1 VEAVAIT
8 MATMLLKD
16 GVTVLEAESFEAG
29 QPVMIVAENGDKV
42 PAPIGEHELEDG
54 RILVITEEGIIAEIK
69 EMEAETEVEVEVE
82 ESVEMS
88 NEDLVKQIVT
98 SMSVEVAKQIEA
110 IRTELSAQIAEVK
123 TTQVDVKASTKAKPE
138 VQEVSNTNVKMTRTQ
153 KIQNNLKNLN

>member
-1 VEAVAIT
+1 
-8 MATMLLKD
+8 M
-16 GVTVLEAESFEAG
+16 
-29 QPVMIVAENGDKV
+29 
-42 PAPIGEHELEDG
+42 
-54 RILVITEEGIIAEIK
+54 
-69 EMEAETEVEVEVE
+69 VEVEVE

-138 VQEVSNTNVKMTRTQ
+138 VTRGFKHKRENDTHT
-153 KIQNNLKNLN
+153 KNSK